1 MTPARLA
8 AGAAL
13 LGGVLWIVHALLG
26 GGSDPVPAT
35 LHFVGL
41 ACLVLPNYAART
53 KGREKVAAQ
62 ELLGQLRGFA
72 HPAAE

>member
-1 MTPARLA
+1 MAKRRLA
-8 AGAAL
+8 RTRPTLEKAYRDLQRRVSSTRMWAA
-13 LGGVLWIVHALLG
+13 VY
-26 GGSDPVPAT
+26 DT
-35 LHFVGL
+35 

>member
-1 MTPARLA
+1 MAKRRLA
-8 AGAAL
+8 RTRPTLEKAYRDLQRRVSSTRRWAA
-13 LGGVLWIVHALLG
+13 V
-26 GGSDPVPAT
+26 SDP
-35 LHFVGL
+35 